1 MNKQIQ
7 SVIAGTAIV
16 VALGTIGLGIV
27 GSAQAQPIKSSSV
40 TVLNTSATSSNVAQQ
55 AAGMRGGPQGQ
66 SKDVAAIAA
75 VLKLTEAELKTQMQS
90 GKTLA
95 QIATAQSVSVQS
107 VINVLVAD
115 MQAHIAE
122 ELASGK
128 ITQAQAT
135 TKLASVTAKA
145 TERVNSVQPAPG
157 EGSRGGPKG
166 PGKNVAAI
174 ASVLKL
180 TEAELKTQVQSGK
193 TLAQIATA
201 QGVDVKLVV
210 DAIVADI
217 KSHIAS
223 EVTSGEITQAQADTK
238 LADVVARATDM
249 VNGVRPAGMP
259 GDKVGGMGG
268 HGRGHHG
275 MGDDGDD
282 DGESNDDGGV
292 EDSNA

>member
-1 MNKQIQ
+1 MNKQMQ
-7 SVIAGTAIV
+7 RVIAGTAIV
-16 VALGTIGLGIV
+16 AAMGTIGLGIV

-55 AAGMRGGPQGQ
+55 ASGMRGGPG
-66 SKDVAAIAA
+66 KDVAAIAS
-75 VLKLTEAELKTQMQS
+75 VLKLTEAELKTQVQS

-107 VINVLVAD
+107 VINVLVAG

-122 ELASGK
+122 ELASGE

-145 TERVNSVQPAPG
+145 TERVNNLPPTRG

-201 QGVDVKLVV
+201 QSVSVQSVINVL
-210 DAIVADI
+210 VADMQE
-217 KSHIAS
+217 HIA
-223 EVTSGEITQAQADTK
+223 EELASGEITQAQATTK
-238 LADVVARATDM
+238 LASVTAKATERVNSVQPARGEG
-249 VNGVRPAGMP
+249 NGP
-259 GDKVGGMGG
+259 
-268 HGRGHHG
+268 RGHH
-275 MGDDGDD
+275 
-282 DGESNDDGGV
+282 NKTAP
-292 EDSNA
+292 NA